1 MARNETLIDME
12 FSFDFFS
19 SHVMHGYII
28 RIELFLINVQSIL
41 ILQLLLKISLFL
53 GHIICES
60 VEAWK
65 IIMISHH
72 GVYIHLLVFYRYC
85 KIFG

>member
-28 RIELFLINVQSIL
+28 RVELFLINVHSIL
-41 ILQLLLKISLFL
+41 IL
-53 GHIICES
+53 
-60 VEAWK
+60 
-65 IIMISHH
+65 
-72 GVYIHLLVFYRYC
+72 
-85 KIFG
+85 